1 MMIICDAILTAIFVK
16 MFAMNIATNPVA
28 CLFVLCMITFLR
40 MMMKLSTL
48 IDDVYDVGNRCY
60 EKEKDNLEKEES
72 K

>member
-40 MMMKLSTL
+40 MSMKFSLF
-48 IDDVYDVGNRCY
+48 IDTIYKAAEMAYG
-60 EKEKDNLEKEES
+60 EKEKEES

>member
-16 MFAMNIATNPVA
+16 LFAIDIATNPVA

-40 MMMKLSTL
+40 MSMKFSLF
-48 IDDVYDVGNRCY
+48 IDTIYKAAEMAYGE
-60 EKEKDNLEKEES
+60 EKEKEES

>member
-16 MFAMNIATNPVA
+16 MFAMDIATNPVT

-40 MMMKLSTL
+40 MSMKISLF
-48 IDDVYDVGNRCY
+48 IDTIYKAAEMAYGEV
-60 EKEKDNLEKEES
+60 KDKEES

>member
-16 MFAMNIATNPVA
+16 MFAMDIATNPVA

-40 MMMKLSTL
+40 MSMKFSLF
-48 IDDVYDVGNRCY
+48 IDTIYKAAEMAYGEV
-60 EKEKDNLEKEES
+60 KEKEEN

>member
-16 MFAMNIATNPVA
+16 MFAMDIVTNPVA

-40 MMMKLSTL
+40 MSMKISLF
-48 IDDVYDVGNRCY
+48 IDTIYKAAEMAYGEV
-60 EKEKDNLEKEES
+60 KEKEES

>member
-16 MFAMNIATNPVA
+16 MFAMDIATNPVA

-40 MMMKLSTL
+40 MSMKISLF
-48 IDDVYDVGNRCY
+48 IDTIYKAAEMAYGEV
-60 EKEKDNLEKEES
+60 KDKEES

>member
-16 MFAMNIATNPVA
+16 MFAMNIATNPVT

-40 MMMKLSTL
+40 MSMKISLF
-48 IDDVYDVGNRCY
+48 IDTIYKAAEMAYDEV
-60 EKEKDNLEKEES
+60 KDKEES

>member
-40 MMMKLSTL
+40 MSMKISLF
-48 IDDVYDVGNRCY
+48 IDTIYKAAEMAYGQS
-60 EKEKDNLEKEES
+60 EEIKKEEN

>member
-40 MMMKLSTL
+40 MSMKFSLF
-48 IDDVYDVGNRCY
+48 IDTIYKAAEMAYGEV
-60 EKEKDNLEKEES
+60 KDKEES

>member
-16 MFAMNIATNPVA
+16 MFAMDIATNPVA

-40 MMMKLSTL
+40 MSMKFSLF
-48 IDDVYDVGNRCY
+48 IDTIYKAAEMAYG
-60 EKEKDNLEKEES
+60 EAKEKEES

>member
-16 MFAMNIATNPVA
+16 MFAMDIATNPVA

-40 MMMKLSTL
+40 MSMKISLF
-48 IDDVYDVGNRCY
+48 IDTIYKAVEMAYG
-60 EKEKDNLEKEES
+60 EKEEKEES

>member
-40 MMMKLSTL
+40 MSMKFSLF
-48 IDDVYDVGNRCY
+48 IDTIYKAAEMAYGE
-60 EKEKDNLEKEES
+60 EKEKEES

>member
-16 MFAMNIATNPVA
+16 MFAMDIATNPVA

-40 MMMKLSTL
+40 MSMKFSLF
-48 IDDVYDVGNRCY
+48 IDTIYKAAEMAYGEV
-60 EKEKDNLEKEES
+60 KENKKEES

>member
-16 MFAMNIATNPVA
+16 MFAMDIATNPVA

-40 MMMKLSTL
+40 MSMKFSLF
-48 IDDVYDVGNRCY
+48 IDTIYKAAEMTYGEV
-60 EKEKDNLEKEES
+60 KEKEES

>member
-16 MFAMNIATNPVA
+16 MFAMDIATNPVA

-40 MMMKLSTL
+40 MSMKFSLF
-48 IDDVYDVGNRCY
+48 IDTIYKAAEMAYGEV
-60 EKEKDNLEKEES
+60 KEKEET